1 VTETA
6 LERGVPHS
14 VYLRPDGDVE
24 WHLRPTRLIEAVR
37 EGGRLWVDID
47 SSDRAQHALLEKVFG
62 FHHLAVE
69 DTLSPNTRVK
79 LEEYGS
85 YLFMV
90 VAAVR
95 LDKSTPDPYDT
106 DVFNLYLFLGQNYLV
121 TVHAAASSAVDSVR
135 ERLAR
140 SPDQLR
146 RGVEMIAHGVLDV
159 TVDQFLPIV
168 DHVDDQVDALEERLF
183 EKYDQQAIKD
193 IFRAK
198 RLVVQLRRELGPLRE
213 VLNVLTNRPHS
224 CVSAQSQVYFRDVYD
239 HTIRIV
245 ESIESM
251 RDLLGSV
258 LETFLTQQSNRMNQQ
273 MKALSVVATVSLPLV
288 VIGGVF
294 GMNFAHLP
302 LTDSPIGFYWALGV
316 MGVAAAAIWILLKRQ
331 DWV

>member
-1 VTETA
+1 MSETA
-6 LERGVPHS
+6 QGRGIPSS
-14 VYLRPDGDVE
+14 VYRRADGDVE
-24 WHLRPTRLIEAVR
+24 WNLRPSRLAEAVR
-37 EGGRLWVDID
+37 EGGLLWVDID
-47 SSDRAQHALLEKVFG
+47 SSDLTQHALLEKVFG

-79 LEEYGS
+79 LEEYGA
-85 YLFMV
+85 YLFAV

-95 LDKSTPDPYDT
+95 LDRRTDDPYDT
-106 DVFNLYLFLGQNYLV
+106 EVFNLYLFIGPNYLV
-121 TVHAAASSAVDSVR
+121 TVHAAPSQAVDEVR
-135 ERLAR
+135 ERLQR
-140 SPDQLR
+140 SPDQIN
-146 RGVEMIAHGVLDV
+146 RGIEMIMHGVLDV

-168 DHVDDQVDALEERLF
+168 DHVDDQVDKLEEKLF
-183 EKYDQQAIKD
+183 EQYDEMAIKD

-213 VLNVLTNRPHS
+213 VLNVLTNRPHACIS
-224 CVSAQSQVYFRDVYD
+224 MQSQVYFRDVYD

-258 LETFLTQQSNRMNQQ
+258 LESFLSQQSNRMNRQ

-294 GMNFAHLP
+294 GMNFSAMP
-302 LTDSPIGFYWALGV
+302 LTHSPFGFFWAIGV
-316 MGVAAAAIWILLKRQ
+316 MGVAAIAIWWIIKRQ
-331 DWV
+331 DWI